1 MFGSVRRGQA
11 REESDLDLLVTFR
24 KGTDVFDQ
32 LHLER
37 ELGTL
42 LGRRVD
48 VVTEGGLHPLVRPQ
62 VLSEAVPL

>member
-24 KGTDVFDQ
+24 KGTDVLDQ
-32 LHLER
+32 LRLER

-42 LGRRVD
+42 LGRKVD
-48 VVTEGGLHPLVRPQ
+48 VVTEAGLHPLVRPQ
-62 VLSEAVPL
+62 VMYEAVPL